1 MKKQTIESE
10 AEAALVHA
18 KQLGADQAA
27 VTVSSGKGFSVKA
40 QNRSIET
47 VEHYED
53 QAFSIT
59 VFVKKSMG
67 SATTNN
73 LSKDSLLETT
83 EKALSLAS
91 LTAADEFNGLADSN
105 LMATE
110 PIDLDLHHPWKL
122 DMGKAQ
128 TMALECEQAALES
141 DPKVD
146 NSEGATVG
154 TYESHS
160 LYANSHGF
168 VGATNTTGHTIS
180 CTAVASENGSME
192 MDYEYSAA
200 RKAEDLLDH
209 EKIGYKAGIQ
219 ACSHLGARK
228 IKTQK
233 AQVLYSP
240 RAAKSLISHIT
251 DAISGTSLY
260 RKASF
265 LLDSMDQHICP
276 DYLTITE
283 QPHLK
288 SSFGSTY
295 FDGEGV
301 KTKPRTL
308 VEQGVLRGY
317 LLSSYSAR
325 RLGLTTTG
333 NAGGHH
339 NLLIEPTLSG
349 GLEEIIRTMTT
360 GLVVTD
366 LIGYGVNI
374 LNGDYSRGANG
385 FWVEN
390 GEIQY
395 PVSDITIAGNLKNI
409 LQQILVIGYDCERNS
424 AIHCG
429 SILIDDMMV
438 AGQ

>member
-1 MKKQTIESE
+1 VKKQTIESD
-10 AEAALVHA
+10 AETAIAHA

-27 VTVSSGKGFSVKA
+27 VSVSSGKGFSVKA
-40 QNRSIET
+40 QSGLIET

-53 QAFSIT
+53 QTFGIT
-59 VFVKKSMG
+59 VFVKQSKG
-67 SATTNN
+67 SASTNN
-73 LSKDSLLETT
+73 LSKNSLLKTT
-83 EKALSLAS
+83 EKALSLAN

-122 DMGKAQ
+122 DMSEAQ
-128 TMALECEQAALES
+128 TIALECEEAALQS

-154 TYESHS
+154 TYENQS

-168 VGATNTTGHTIS
+168 VGATSTTGHSIS

-200 RKAEDLLDH
+200 RKAQDLLDH

-240 RAAKSLISHIT
+240 RQAKSLISHIT

-265 LLDSMDQHICP
+265 LLDSIDQQICP
-276 DYLTITE
+276 DYLTIAE
-283 QPHLK
+283 DPHLK
-288 SSFGSTY
+288 CSFGSTY

-301 KTKPRTL
+301 KTKPRIL
-308 VEQGVLRGY
+308 VEQGILRGY

-325 RLGLTTTG
+325 RLGLKTTG

-339 NLLIEPTLSG
+339 NLLIEPNLSG
-349 GLEEIIRTMTT
+349 GLEEIIKTMKS
-360 GLVVTD
+360 GLLVTN
-366 LIGYGVNI
+366 LIGYGVNTV
-374 LNGDYSRGANG
+374 NGDYSRGANG

-395 PVSDITIAGNLKNI
+395 PVSEITIAGNLKNI
-409 LQQILVIGYDCERNS
+409 LQRILLIGNDRDKNS
-424 AIHCG
+424 TIHSG

>member
-40 QNRSIET
+40 QNRAIET

-91 LTAADEFNGLADSN
+91 LTAADECNGLADSN

-288 SSFGSTY
+288 SSFGSPY
-295 FDGEGV
+295 FDGLQTSG
-301 KTKPRTL
+301 
-308 VEQGVLRGY
+308 
-317 LLSSYSAR
+317 AR
-325 RLGLTTTG
+325 RL
-333 NAGGHH
+333 
-339 NLLIEPTLSG
+339 
-349 GLEEIIRTMTT
+349 
-360 GLVVTD
+360 
-366 LIGYGVNI
+366 
-374 LNGDYSRGANG
+374 
-385 FWVEN
+385 F
-390 GEIQY
+390 
-395 PVSDITIAGNLKNI
+395 PVKPG
-409 LQQILVIGYDCERNS
+409 
-424 AIHCG
+424 
-429 SILIDDMMV
+429 
-438 AGQ
+438 